1 MNCAMQTKVADF
13 SKLPLLLNA
22 TNDQLKHMKTENCD
36 WISLVDEKV
45 LALEKEHGIEIKYT
59 FGSHRSTSIR
69 TIAEYHARVAV
80 PYIDTLLEN
89 INQRFSED
97 ALSVITAM
105 SIFNPALLPSSED
118 PLLSSYGN
126 EEIKLLANF
135 YGKEACV
142 EHNGTCFTSPPIL
155 NADELITEWTLFRR
169 AMIIE
174 KNSLLCLKNLESAA
188 SLQELLKEMNTSSTY
203 SGIFS

>member
-69 TIAEYHARVAV
+69 TIAEYHARVAI

-118 PLLSSYGN
+118 PLLSS
-126 EEIKLLANF
+126 
-135 YGKEACV
+135 
-142 EHNGTCFTSPPIL
+142 
-155 NADELITEWTLFRR
+155 
-169 AMIIE
+169 
-174 KNSLLCLKNLESAA
+174 
-188 SLQELLKEMNTSSTY
+188 
-203 SGIFS
+203 

>member
-1 MNCAMQTKVADF
+1 MQTKVADF

-59 FGSHRSTSIR
+59 FGSHRSSIK
-69 TIAEYHARVAV
+69 TIAEYCARVAV

-118 PLLSSYGN
+118 PLLSS
-126 EEIKLLANF
+126 
-135 YGKEACV
+135 
-142 EHNGTCFTSPPIL
+142 
-155 NADELITEWTLFRR
+155 
-169 AMIIE
+169 
-174 KNSLLCLKNLESAA
+174 
-188 SLQELLKEMNTSSTY
+188 
-203 SGIFS
+203 